1 MGLQRVGHN
10 WATFTFQILCRC
22 SVTKLCPT
30 RQPRGQQHVRFPVL
44 HCLLQFAQT
53 HVHWFSDAIQTSYP
67 LLALSLPA
75 LNHSQHQGPF
85 QWAGSSYHVVKVLDP
100 QLQHQSF
107 RWIFRVDFLWDW
119 LVWSIALLSK
129 RLQESSPALQ
139 FESFSSL
146 ALCLLYGPSFTYMYD
161 YWKNRRLTTG
171 KIIGLTIQT
180 FVSKVMSLLLNTV
193 SVCHSFPSKEQV
205 S

>member
-10 WATFTFQILCRC
+10 WATFKFQILCRC

-119 LVWSIALLSK
+119 LVWSPCCPRDSK
-129 RLQESSPALQ
+129 
-139 FESFSSL
+139 
-146 ALCLLYGPSFTYMYD
+146 
-161 YWKNRRLTTG
+161 
-171 KIIGLTIQT
+171 
-180 FVSKVMSLLLNTV
+180 SLLQHCSLKASVLWHSAFFMVHLSHICMITGRTV
-193 SVCHSFPSKEQV
+193 GWLLEKL
-205 S
+205 